1 MATRRRTAS
10 TRDGVKPSVKP
21 DVHPGVH
28 YRVEVLDV
36 TRHLFQVTL
45 SVPRPQAT
53 QVLELPVWIP
63 GSYLVR
69 EFARHVHRISAQQG
83 KRPCTL
89 TQLDKC
95 SWSVQAQEDTPLTVT
110 LQVHAHDASVRT
122 AWLDAQRG
130 FFNGTSLFLRVQGY
144 THLPHTLEV
153 VAPADLPDWHL
164 ATGLSALQV
173 DRRGFGTYRAASYDE
188 LADCPVELGAFW
200 RGEFRAC
207 GSDYQFV
214 VAGATPSF
222 DGARLLADTQRIV
235 EAEVRLWHGKG
246 RAPHSRYV
254 FMLWAVSDGYGG
266 LEHRNSTA
274 LICKREDLQQGVKT
288 ASEGYVT
295 LLGLISHEYFHTWNV
310 KRLRPVQL
318 AEIDYQRENMTS
330 LLWFFEGF
338 TSYYD
343 DLLVCRAG
351 LMDAARYLKRLN
363 KTLNQVL
370 QTPGRQVQS
379 VAQASFEAWT
389 KYYRPDDNS
398 PNITVSYYTKGA
410 LVALC
415 LDLSLRQQGHS
426 LDDVMRAL
434 WKRCAAGPM
443 SEDDLLT
450 VLHELT
456 GTSWQRQIQA
466 WVHST
471 AELPLQALLQAHGV
485 QVHDDA
491 SQWAQR
497 LGIRATE
504 SQGIQ
509 IKTVL
514 HGGLAQRAGL
524 CAGDEWLGIEV
535 PGPRGKAATTWR
547 LTRLDDVPLYAGQ
560 ATRVTALVSRDR
572 RVLRIPLDLK
582 GAEQVKTWRLAIQDA
597 QAVQRWLQA

>member
-1 MATRRRTAS
+1 MATRRLAS
-10 TRDGVKPSVKP
+10 TPT
-21 DVHPGVH
+21 GVH
-28 YRVEVLDV
+28 YRVEALDV
-36 TRHLFQVTL
+36 RRHLFEVTL
-45 SVPRPQAT
+45 TLARAQAT

-69 EFARHVHRISAQQG
+69 EFARHVHTISAHQH
-83 KRPCTL
+83 KRPCAI

-95 SWSVQAQEDTPLTVT
+95 SWSVQAREDTPLTIT
-110 LQVHAHDASVRT
+110 MQVHAHDASVRT

-130 FFNGTSLFLRVQGY
+130 FFNGTSLLLRVKGQ
-144 THLPHTLEV
+144 THLPHSLEV
-153 VAPADLPDWHL
+153 VPSAQQADWHL
-164 ATGLSALQV
+164 ATGLPPVKV
-173 DRRGFGTYRAASYDE
+173 DRRGFGTYRAEHYDE
-188 LADCPVELGAFW
+188 LADCPVEMGAFW
-200 RGEFRAC
+200 SGEFRAC
-207 GSDYQFV
+207 GSDYRFV
-214 VAGATPSF
+214 VAGAPPSF
-222 DGARLLADTQRIV
+222 DGERLLEDTRRIV
-235 EAEVRLWHGKG
+235 ETQVRFWHGKG
-246 RAPHSRYV
+246 RAPHQRYV
-254 FMLWAVSDGYGG
+254 FMLWAVSEGYGG

-274 LICKREDLQQGVKT
+274 LICKREDLPQRGVK
-288 ASEGYVT
+288 AAGDGYVT

-310 KRLRPVQL
+310 KRLRPVQF
-318 AEIDYQRENMTS
+318 ADYDYQQENMTP

-343 DLLVCRAG
+343 DVLLCRAG
-351 LMDAARYLKRLN
+351 LIDPPRYAKLLN

-415 LDLSLRQQGHS
+415 LDLTLRQHGHS
-426 LDDVMRAL
+426 LDEVMRAL
-434 WKRCAAGPM
+434 WKRCAGGPM
-443 SEDDLLT
+443 SESDLLA
-450 VLHELT
+450 VLHDMT
-456 GTSWQRQIQA
+456 GHSWQPSLQS

-471 AELPLQALLQAHGV
+471 DELPLRALLQAHGIH
-485 QVHDDA
+485 VHEDA

-497 LGIRATE
+497 LGLRVTE

-514 HGGLAQRAGL
+514 HGGIAQRAGL

-535 PGPRGKAATTWR
+535 PSTRGKAATGWR
-547 LTRLDDVPLYAGQ
+547 LMKLDELPLYVGN

-572 RVLRIPLDLK
+572 QLLRLPLDLK
-582 GAEQVKTWRLAIQDA
+582 GVEHVTTWRLAITDS
-597 QAVQRWLQA
+597 QAVSRWLQA

>member
-1 MATRRRTAS
+1 MATRRPAS
-10 TRDGVKPSVKP
+10 TPT
-21 DVHPGVH
+21 GVH

-36 TRHLFQVTL
+36 RRHLFEVTL
-45 SVPRPQAT
+45 TLARAQAT

-69 EFARHVHRISAQQG
+69 EFARHVHTISAHQH
-83 KRPCTL
+83 KRPCAI

-95 SWSVQAQEDTPLTVT
+95 SWSVQAREDTPLTIT
-110 LQVHAHDASVRT
+110 MQVYAHDASVRT

-130 FFNGTSLFLRVQGY
+130 FFNGTSLFLRVKGQ

-153 VAPADLPDWHL
+153 VPSAQHPDWHL
-164 ATGLSALQV
+164 ATGLPPVKV
-173 DRRGFGTYRAASYDE
+173 DRRGFGTYRAEHYDE
-188 LADCPVELGAFW
+188 LADCPVEMGAFW
-200 RGEFRAC
+200 SGEFRAC
-207 GSDYQFV
+207 GSDYRFV
-214 VAGATPSF
+214 VAGAPPSF
-222 DGARLLADTQRIV
+222 DGERLLEDTRRIV
-235 EAEVRLWHGKG
+235 ETQVRFWHGKG
-246 RAPHSRYV
+246 RAPHQRYV
-254 FMLWAVSDGYGG
+254 FMLWAVSEGYGG

-274 LICKREDLQQGVKT
+274 LICKREDLPQRGVK
-288 ASEGYVT
+288 AAGDGYVT

-310 KRLRPVQL
+310 KRLRPVQF
-318 AEIDYQRENMTS
+318 ADYDYQQENMTP

-343 DLLVCRAG
+343 DVLLCRAG
-351 LMDAARYLKRLN
+351 LIDPPRYAKLLN

-415 LDLSLRQQGHS
+415 LDLTLRQHGHS
-426 LDDVMRAL
+426 LDEVMRAL
-434 WKRCAAGPM
+434 WKRCAGGPM
-443 SEDDLLT
+443 SESDLLA
-450 VLHELT
+450 VLHDMT
-456 GTSWQRQIQA
+456 GHSWQPSLQS

-471 AELPLQALLQAHGV
+471 DELPLRALLQAHGIH
-485 QVHDDA
+485 VHEDA

-497 LGIRATE
+497 LGLRVTE

-514 HGGLAQRAGL
+514 HGGIAQRAGL

-535 PGPRGKAATTWR
+535 PSTRGKAATGWR
-547 LTRLDDVPLYAGQ
+547 LMKLDELPLYVGN

-572 RVLRIPLDLK
+572 QLLRLPLDLK
-582 GAEQVKTWRLAIQDA
+582 GVEHVTTWRLAITDS
-597 QAVQRWLQA
+597 QAVSRWLQA